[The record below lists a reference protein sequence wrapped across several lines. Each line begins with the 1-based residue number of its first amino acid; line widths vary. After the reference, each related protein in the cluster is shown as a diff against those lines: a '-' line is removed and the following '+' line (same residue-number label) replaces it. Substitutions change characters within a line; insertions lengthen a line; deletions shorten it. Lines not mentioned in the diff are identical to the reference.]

1 MPKAALIGLLLLG
14 GCASFPVIH
23 GRVADDVK
31 VRMFGDARLEQVG
44 GEFEVKCEGSLGDIV
59 MLYFLRQG
67 YYPQI
72 RPVKTPEGKLEEK
85 SGPWKKLPDEKNGV
99 WAGVVC
105 TFGAGGRHAHVFFFE
120 EFKKNQSIPVEL
132 DGEMSAIQTD
142 ENGVFMLLLPP
153 GSHKIKKAWAPEL
166 PGDTEGIVDIQA
178 ATTTIFDVCKIS
190 TLVD

>member
-1 MPKAALIGLLLLG
+1 MQKAALIGLLLLS

-23 GRVADDVK
+23 GRVDDGIT
-31 VRMFGDARLEQVG
+31 VRMYGDARLEQDD
-44 GEFEVKCEGSLGDIV
+44 GEFEVKCEGNTGDIV

-72 RPVKTPEGKLEEK
+72 RPVKTPEGKQGEK
-85 SGPWKKLPDEKNGV
+85 PGPWKKLPDGQNGV

-132 DGEMSAIQTD
+132 DGEMSEIKTD

-153 GSHKIKKAWAPEL
+153 GSHQIKVPWAEGP
-166 PGDTEGIVDIQA
+166 PGDTEGTIDIQA
-178 ATTTIFDVCKIS
+178 ATTTIFDVCKIA

>member
-1 MPKAALIGLLLLG
+1 MQKAALIGLLLLA
-14 GCASFPVIH
+14 GCSGPMIH
-23 GRVADDVK
+23 GRVGDGIT
-31 VRMFGDARLEQVG
+31 VRMYGDARLEQVG
-44 GEFEVKCEGSLGDIV
+44 GEFELKCEGNTGDIV

-85 SGPWKKLPDEKNGV
+85 TGPWKKLPDDQNGV

-120 EFKKNQSIPVEL
+120 EFKKSQTIPVEL
-132 DGEMSAIQTD
+132 DGELSEIKTD

-153 GSHKIKKAWAPEL
+153 GSHKIKVAWAPEL
-166 PGDTEGIVDIQA
+166 PGDTEGTVDIEA